1 MIGWLQGQLNH
12 PWQQDKR
19 YGLLLVCQGVG
30 YEVQVS
36 QRQWQ
41 LLPLEPLSGWRSRPG
56 QKIGSESACAGYPAK
71 WIETEYQCPLEGM
84 VGPCT
89 VGPQT
94 GPSLRF
100 IPQPMP
106 LTTTKQQELING
118 HQTHGTDTGSV
129 EVQVAMLSER
139 VSQLTGHL
147 QKNKH
152 DFSSRQGLLKMIGRR
167 KRLLGYLNGISKE
180 RYSALIAK
188 LGIRG

>member
-1 MIGWLQGQLNH
+1 
-12 PWQQDKR
+12 
-19 YGLLLVCQGVG
+19 
-30 YEVQVS
+30 
-36 QRQWQ
+36 
-41 LLPLEPLSGWRSRPG
+41 
-56 QKIGSESACAGYPAK
+56 
-71 WIETEYQCPLEGM
+71 M
-84 VGPCT
+84 VGTCT
-89 VGPQT
+89 VGPQP

-100 IPQPMP
+100 TPQPMP
-106 LTTTKQQELING
+106 LTTTKKQELING

-139 VSQLTGHL
+139 ISQLTGHL

-167 KRLLGYLNGISKE
+167 KRLLSYLNGISKE